1 MKKILTLGLLPALAL
16 AACNGGTTDNTTAN
30 TADADVSNA
39 GLATDTMTPGNEA
52 DNALMTGEAAT
63 PSQKFANDVGA
74 SDFFEIQS
82 GKMAQE
88 KAQNQALKDFGGMI
102 VQHHTESTQKLT
114 AAGAKA
120 QPAIVPNP
128 ALTAEQEANLAA
140 LDKASDAEFDALFK
154 KQQTLAHEKALTI
167 IKGYEA
173 TGDVAELK
181 AFAAEAQKVVQS
193 HLTKIKSL

>member
-1 MKKILTLGLLPALAL
+1 MKKILALGLLPALAL
-16 AACNGGTTDNTTAN
+16 AACNGNTAGNTTAN
-30 TADADVSNA
+30 TADADVSNS
-39 GLATDTMTPGNEA
+39 GLATDTLTPGNEA

-82 GKMAQE
+82 GKLAQD
-88 KAQNQALKDFGGMI
+88 KAQNQALKDFGAMI

-120 QPAIVPNP
+120 QPAIVPSP
-128 ALTAEQEANLAA
+128 ALNAEQEANLAA
-140 LDKASDAEFDALFK
+140 LDKASGAEFDTLFK

-181 AFAAEAQKVVQS
+181 VFAAEAQKVVQS

>member
-16 AACNGGTTDNTTAN
+16 AACNGGTTETGTAN
-30 TADADVSNA
+30 TTDAGMTNSA
-39 GLATDTMTPGNEA
+39 LATDTMKPGNEA

-88 KAQNQALKDFGGMI
+88 KAQSQALKDFGGMI

-120 QPAIVPNP
+120 EPAIVPNP
-128 ALTAEQEANLAA
+128 ALNAEQEANLAA
-140 LDKASDAEFDALFK
+140 LEKAEGAAFDTLFK
-154 KQQTLAHEKALTI
+154 QQQTVAHEKALTLL
-167 IKGYEA
+167 KGYESS
-173 TGDVAELK
+173 GDVAPLK
-181 AFAAEAQKVVQS
+181 TFATDAQKVVQD

>member
-16 AACNGGTTDNTTAN
+16 AACNGGTTDNMTAN

-167 IKGYEA
+167 IKGYGA

>member
-16 AACNGGTTDNTTAN
+16 AACNGGTTENSTAN
-30 TADADVSNA
+30 TADTGVSNA
-39 GLATDTMTPGNEA
+39 GLATDAMTPGNEA

-82 GKMAQE
+82 GKLAQE

-120 QPAIVPNP
+120 EPAIVPNP
-128 ALTAEQEANLAA
+128 ALNAEQEANLAA
-140 LDKASDAEFDALFK
+140 LEKAEGAAFDTLFK
-154 KQQTLAHEKALTI
+154 QQQTLAHEKALTLL
-167 IKGYEA
+167 KGYEA
-173 TGDVAELK
+173 DGDVATLK
-181 AFAAEAQKVVQS
+181 TFAADAQKVVQS

>member
-16 AACNGGTTDNTTAN
+16 AACNGGTTENGTAN
-30 TADADVSNA
+30 TSDTGVANA

-120 QPAIVPNP
+120 EPAIVPNP
-128 ALTAEQEANLAA
+128 ALNAEQEANLAA
-140 LDKASDAEFDALFK
+140 LEKAEGAAFDTLFK
-154 KQQTLAHEKALTI
+154 QQQAIAHEKALTLL
-167 IKGYEA
+167 KGYESS
-173 TGDVAELK
+173 GDVAALK
-181 AFAAEAQKVVQS
+181 TFAADAQKVVQS

>member
-1 MKKILTLGLLPALAL
+1 MKKILTLGLLPALGL
-16 AACNGGTTDNTTAN
+16 AACNGGTTETGTAN
-30 TADADVSNA
+30 TTDAGMTNSA
-39 GLATDTMTPGNEA
+39 LATDTMTPGNEA

-88 KAQNQALKDFGGMI
+88 KAQSQALKDFGGMI

-120 QPAIVPNP
+120 EPAIVPNP
-128 ALTAEQEANLAA
+128 ALNAEQEANLAA
-140 LDKASDAEFDALFK
+140 LEKAEGAAFDTLFK
-154 KQQTLAHEKALTI
+154 QQQTVAHEKALTML
-167 IKGYEA
+167 KGYESS
-173 TGDVAELK
+173 GDVAPLK
-181 AFAAEAQKVVQS
+181 TFAADAQKVVQD